1 MNKKFLDGKTYFPLT
16 VQKQIIELRS
26 DIEKNVQHAG
36 QNFEIVKQAYNE
48 IKVAQGK
55 APSKFDNS
63 CSGCILEAN
72 KIIKNWFALYD
83 KQAPTEQR
91 KSIAP
96 KFQPLTPIKAAPLK
110 VVTTTEGKM
119 TTTEVKEVSY
129 KDLLVKFNETATPK
143 EKEALLRG
151 RKTPKK
157 DELIEFFNGK
167 I

>member
-16 VQKQIIELRS
+16 VQKRILELRT

-36 QNFEIVKQAYNE
+36 QNFEVVKQAYNE

-55 APSKFDNS
+55 AASKFDNS

-83 KQAPTEQR
+83 KQGGDVQR
-91 KSIAP
+91 KSVAA
-96 KFQPLTPIKAAPLK
+96 KFQPLTPLKPEETKTTDPAAPK
-110 VVTTTEGKM
+110 SEAP
-119 TTTEVKEVSY
+119 EPRYKE
-129 KDLLVKFNETATPK
+129 LLTRFNDEASAE
-143 EKEALLRG
+143 EKEALLKG

-157 DELIEFFNGK
+157 DELIEYFNGK
-167 I
+167 